1 MRLGEG
7 GVRKDEKVGE
17 GWNVIGWEVGKETE
31 REREMAR
38 IDWRNINKMKR

>member
-1 MRLGEG
+1 MRLGEGG

-31 REREMAR
+31 RERDGEDR
-38 IDWRNINKMKR
+38 LEKYK